1 MTIHELI
8 ETLKNFPPGMQVVVK
23 GYEGGYN
30 DIDKIKQVSM
40 ILNANEKWWD
50 GAHAE
55 AKEEAGNP
63 AVLLSGENK
72 NAKPD

>member
-23 GYEGGYN
+23 GYEGGY
-30 DIDKIKQVSM
+30 
-40 ILNANEKWWD
+40 KWWD

-55 AKEEAGNP
+55 AKEEAGMP